1 MSVADR
7 LCATADLSLAK
18 QWDPTLPAT
27 GQLASRLW
35 MFANASLLR
44 RVTVLPVMVNLALTA
59 LAIAFPANAHAVP
72 AVWETSGSGILGM
85 LSVTD
90 SYGVS
95 LWKYRMSTD
104 MGNLFEFDNTMFG
117 GQLRILASLF
127 VVIGGFAI
135 WLLMYVLS
143 FGFLQDLVL
152 PVAEGIQAYAEQVL
166 PGIAVLAAIV
176 AAVVIALNIIRGNAP
191 KAVGQGAAAMVVAL
205 LAGAI
210 AYTPITWTISDDGPL
225 VQGRDL
231 AIAAVTNSTAS
242 SGHAGDTLAQLEAT
256 LATNLVRRP
265 LQAWNFGAVVDD
277 TPSCAAAW
285 SAGVNSGDADR
296 IKDGVE
302 DCGAPNS
309 HAMKDSADNPDAGQI
324 GAGVLLL
331 FFVAI
336 FLLYAIVTAY
346 RIVAEFFRAV
356 VSACKLLW
364 GLAVGFIPGPAQR
377 SIYTSAVELGYSAM
391 AMFGYVAITVFV
403 GQMFTVIFRKQGN
416 IMGSTVSSVI
426 LMIVAL
432 AMLLRLGRSRRRAS
446 ASIAESILDGLSPAP
461 TPGTGLGGTPS
472 GIPKIRAMP
481 NTTTPDSG
489 AFTNFAYNLPPPS
502 FATGAAISYGLHLAG
517 EKVGH
522 RAPGLGSGL
531 QRITAFLPS
540 GPGRSVEKGLEKG
553 EKLHDAAAKAKKAAP
568 KPSSERGPGQP
579 PPQVSGGPVPM
590 SPAPPPLPGGT
601 PGVPPPTEV
610 TPVSS
615 APAPQN
621 GGPPPSWPSLRP
633 APGEGPRPS
642 DDPTPAASPPSP
654 QARVPQPAA
663 APTTPP
669 PSPFDRPL
677 TPPNQEAP
685 HPQQPRDAGPRTLS
699 NRPMPSQRG

>member
-1 MSVADR
+1 MEQ
-7 LCATADLSLAK
+7 C
-18 QWDPTLPAT
+18 DPTLPVM
-27 GQLASRLW
+27 GQLAARIW
-35 MFANASLLR
+35 MFANAGLLR
-44 RVTVLPVMVNLALTA
+44 RVTVLPLMVNVVLAVLS
-59 LAIAFPANAHAVP
+59 IAFPANAHAVP
-72 AVWETSGSGILGM
+72 ALWETSGSGVLGM

-104 MGNLFEFDNTMFG
+104 MGNPFNLGNTMFG
-117 GQLRILASLF
+117 GQLRIIASVF

-143 FGFLQDLVL
+143 FGFLRDLVL
-152 PVAEGIQAYAEQVL
+152 PVAEGLQTYAEQIL
-166 PGIAVLAAIV
+166 PGIAVIAALV
-176 AAVVIALNIIRGNAP
+176 TAMVIALNIIRGDAP
-191 KAVGQGAAAMVVAL
+191 KAVGQGAAALMVAV
-205 LAGAI
+205 LAGVI

-231 AIAAVTNSTAS
+231 AIAAVTNSSVS
-242 SGHAGDTLAQLEAT
+242 SGHAGDTLAELEAV

-309 HAMKDSADNPDAGQI
+309 HAMKHSADNPEAGQI
-324 GAGVLLL
+324 GAGFLLIV
-331 FFVAI
+331 FVSI
-336 FLLYAIVTAY
+336 FLLYATITAF

-377 SIYTSAVELGYSAM
+377 SVYTSAVELGYSAM

-403 GQMFTVIFRKQGN
+403 GEMFTIIFRQQGN
-416 IMGSTVSSVI
+416 IMVSTVSSVI

-432 AMLLRLGRSRRRAS
+432 GMLLKLGRNRRSTS
-446 ASIAESILDGLSPAP
+446 ASITDSILDGLSPDKAP
-461 TPGTGLGGTPS
+461 GGGLGGAPS
-472 GIPKIRAMP
+472 SIPERRAMP
-481 NTTTPDSG
+481 NMTTPDAG

-502 FATGAAISYGLHLAG
+502 FATGAAISYGLHVAG
-517 EKVGH
+517 ETVGR

-540 GPGRSVEKGLEKG
+540 GPGRSVEKGLERG
-553 EKLHDAAAKAKKAAP
+553 ERLHEAAAKAKKAAEAP
-568 KPSSERGPGQP
+568 NSGRGPGQP
-579 PPQVSGGPVPM
+579 PLPGNGAPW
-590 SPAPPPLPGGT
+590 PARPSPPPIPGGS
-601 PGVPPPTEV
+601 PGIRPPTEV
-610 TPVSS
+610 TPASS
-615 APAPQN
+615 WPRLRPEDPNLDANPPLPERNSAVRTGPDSSG
-621 GGPPPSWPSLRP
+621 GGPRRTEDRTPPVL
-633 APGEGPRPS
+633 
-642 DDPTPAASPPSP
+642 SPPPRAGSP
-654 QARVPQPAA
+654 QPSG

-677 TPPNQEAP
+677 TPPQNQEEAN
-685 HPQQPRDAGPRTLS
+685 PQQARQADPRTAP
-699 NRPMPSQRG
+699 NRPMPSQRS